1 MILIHGK
8 SIFQEK
14 GKDSNYTDTENLRP
28 KNENN

>member
-14 GKDSNYTDTENLRP
+14 GKDSTYTDTENIRS
-28 KNENN
+28 KDENN

>member
-14 GKDSNYTDTENLRP
+14 GKDSTYSDTENYEAKRW
-28 KNENN
+28 K